1 LFAVFVVRGILPF
14 IIVKIANPSLEFIQ
28 VFTAAFSSN
37 KEIIEYVEKSK
48 SILLLA
54 SGVYLFFSIFRL
66 AIFRREKICFSG

>member
-14 IIVKIANPSLEFIQ
+14 IIVKIANTSLNFIQ

-54 SGVYLFFSIFRL
+54 SSVYLFFSIFRL
-66 AIFRREKICFSG
+66 AIFRRKNTIL